1 MAPAGLKVG
10 DTFVD
15 GGSTYQVDKVY
26 PNGNYSS
33 HMVFPKKKQT
43 RTKTAVK

>member
-1 MAPAGLKVG
+1 MAPKGLNVG

-15 GGSTYQVDKVY
+15 GGRTYQVDKVY

-33 HMVFPKKKQT
+33 HQVEPTKKRGRPKQ
-43 RTKTAVK
+43 AVK

>member
-1 MAPAGLKVG
+1 MAPSGLKVG

-15 GGSTYQVDKVY
+15 GGRTFQVDKVY

-33 HMVFPKKKQT
+33 HQIETVKKT
-43 RTKTAVK
+43 RRKTAVK